1 MNRNVLITGAAG
13 RIGTALV
20 EHLKARTDKQY
31 DLRLADLRE
40 AGERSIQLDVT
51 DFTACR
57 KACEGVDTVIHL
69 AGVASPDSP
78 FDAILPVNIAG
89 TYNVFRA
96 ASDAGARRIVFAS
109 SAQVI
114 EGYPL
119 DVQVRVD
126 MPVRP
131 KNLYGVS
138 KAFGEAMAAYF
149 AYQEGLEAVAVR
161 IGAFEYPNEW
171 NRMGA
176 RDLSAWA
183 SPHDLCVL
191 LSQCIE
197 AELGDDP
204 FIIAHGISNNRFKRM
219 DLADTRKDLRY
230 HPKDDAFSVWNIEL
244 LEASEPAV

>member
-1 MNRNVLITGAAG
+1 
-13 RIGTALV
+13 
-20 EHLKARTDKQY
+20 
-31 DLRLADLRE
+31 
-40 AGERSIQLDVT
+40 
-51 DFTACR
+51 
-57 KACEGVDTVIHL
+57 
-69 AGVASPDSP
+69 
-78 FDAILPVNIAG
+78 
-89 TYNVFRA
+89 
-96 ASDAGARRIVFAS
+96 
-109 SAQVI
+109 
-114 EGYPL
+114 
-119 DVQVRVD
+119 
-126 MPVRP
+126 
-131 KNLYGVS
+131 
-138 KAFGEAMAAYF
+138 MAAYF